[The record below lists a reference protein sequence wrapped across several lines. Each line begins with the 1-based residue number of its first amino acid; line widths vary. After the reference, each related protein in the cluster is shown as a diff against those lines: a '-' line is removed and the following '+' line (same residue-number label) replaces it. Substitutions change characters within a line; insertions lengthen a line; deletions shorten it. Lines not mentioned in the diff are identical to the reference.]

1 MNFSL
6 LCNREPK
13 TALAQETISGV
24 TQVSLDDRTK
34 NQLADMLKGNSS
46 SDDVYVS
53 PLYFEFSS
61 NLFSF
66 CGNKSECRSHYTKH
80 IQWKVVVF
88 FFRVIKDL
96 FPSFVG
102 VPASGSVSA
111 VMSDSTQDINYVT
124 CRLRMRSKGSFDW
137 WELTQMSPKPLFGAK
152 ENVLEMI
159 TFNDPVPPL
168 HFSFFTSTG

>member
-1 MNFSL
+1 M
-6 LCNREPK
+6 
-13 TALAQETISGV
+13 
-24 TQVSLDDRTK
+24 
-34 NQLADMLKGNSS
+34 
-46 SDDVYVS
+46 
-53 PLYFEFSS
+53 
-61 NLFSF
+61 
-66 CGNKSECRSHYTKH
+66 
-80 IQWKVVVF
+80 VVF